1 MARSIRIN
9 FEIPA
14 VSGLERNLA
23 IHNVRNFAEEPSL
36 VLGELGSLPME
47 QADAAIDS
55 VVMTG
60 IHKRD
65 VGRCRTLVTR
75 LLEKYESL
83 ATVAAISIE
92 S

>member
-1 MARSIRIN
+1 
-9 FEIPA
+9 
-14 VSGLERNLA
+14 
-23 IHNVRNFAEEPSL
+23 
-36 VLGELGSLPME
+36 ME

>member
-1 MARSIRIN
+1 
-9 FEIPA
+9 
-14 VSGLERNLA
+14 
-23 IHNVRNFAEEPSL
+23 
-36 VLGELGSLPME
+36 ME
-47 QADAAIDS
+47 QTEAAIDG
-55 VVMTG
+55 VVIMD

-83 ATVAAISIE
+83 ANLAAISIK